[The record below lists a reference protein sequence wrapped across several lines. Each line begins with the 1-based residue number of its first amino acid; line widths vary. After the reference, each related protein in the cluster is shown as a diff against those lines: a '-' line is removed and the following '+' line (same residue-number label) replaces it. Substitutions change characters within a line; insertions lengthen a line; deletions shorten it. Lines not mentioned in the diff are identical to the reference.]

1 LHLNQGIKQKYPV
14 LKNEEIRTENQ
25 RRIFAQMTQINLK
38 TSEALA
44 FRSNF
49 KTIFNHNHSSDKWQ
63 LFKLWLEE
71 TGKKNLKHAN
81 EVVKPLKNTQ
91 KESKTR

>member
-1 LHLNQGIKQKYPV
+1 MKTYREKLPLYTFLLHLNQGIKQKYPV

-44 FRSNF
+44 FR
-49 KTIFNHNHSSDKWQ
+49 
-63 LFKLWLEE
+63 
-71 TGKKNLKHAN
+71 
-81 EVVKPLKNTQ
+81 
-91 KESKTR
+91 